1 MIPEIKAVSVDDF
14 IGKYVDRALS
24 LDVSKTSTGLTI
36 FENGRTQPYCLKLET
51 DDNTAKYP
59 VGERMLELRE
69 AIVDI
74 VGENTHFDLI
84 CVEEAIL
91 GVNAKVSGVA
101 YALNFVI
108 DMLILDGIITCD
120 NFMRINNKSWKAIM
134 RKHTGV
140 IPLKSGSDKDKKDII
155 NYFQALNYSMGYQV
169 NSFKS
174 WSAYMKSGIQDMLDS
189 VGVMYG
195 SVEKVFREPN
205 RSTKKVRKTQ
215 KVFDNLEDAVK
226 YSKFHIKEVSITP
239 EKLLPWFDDLKFVTD
254 ESTSYIVKTNSLG
267 RFGIV
272 KGYLHDYETYY
283 LVVNVKL
290 V

>member
-120 NFMRINNKSWKAIM
+120 HFMRINNKSWKAIM

-205 RSTKKVRKTQ
+205 GSTKKVRKTQ

-226 YSKFHIKEVSITP
+226 YAKFNIKEVSITP

>member
-120 NFMRINNKSWKAIM
+120 HFMRINNKSWKAIM

-174 WSAYMKSGIQDMLDS
+174 WSTYMKSGIQDMLDS

-226 YSKFHIKEVSITP
+226 YAKFNIKEVSITP

>member
-1 MIPEIKAVSVDDF
+1 MIPEIKAVSVDNF

-120 NFMRINNKSWKAIM
+120 HFMRINNKSWKAIM

-226 YSKFHIKEVSITP
+226 YAKFNIKEVSITP

-254 ESTSYIVKTNSLG
+254 ESTSFIVKTHSLG

-272 KGYLHDYETYY
+272 KGYLYDYETYY

>member
-1 MIPEIKAVSVDDF
+1 VIPEIKAVSVDDF

-36 FENGRTQPYCLKLET
+36 FENGRTKPYCLKLET

-226 YSKFHIKEVSITP
+226 YAKFRIKEVSITP

-254 ESTSYIVKTNSLG
+254 ESTSYIVKTDSLG

>member
-108 DMLILDGIITCD
+108 DMLILDGVITCD
-120 NFMRINNKSWKAIM
+120 HFMRINNKSWKAIM

-155 NYFQALNYSMGYQV
+155 NYFQALNYTMGYQV
-169 NSFKS
+169 NFFKS

-195 SVEKVFREPN
+195 SVEKVFRETN

-215 KVFDNLEDAVK
+215 KVFDNLDDAVK
-226 YSKFHIKEVSITP
+226 YAKFNIKEVSITP

-254 ESTSYIVKTNSLG
+254 ESTSYIVKTDSLG

>member
-108 DMLILDGIITCD
+108 DMLILDGVITCD
-120 NFMRINNKSWKAIM
+120 HFMRINNKSWKAIM

-215 KVFDNLEDAVK
+215 KVFDNLDDAVK
-226 YSKFHIKEVSITP
+226 YAKFRIKEVSITP

-254 ESTSYIVKTNSLG
+254 ESTSYIVKTDSLG

-272 KGYLHDYETYY
+272 KGYLHGYETYY

>member
-36 FENGRTQPYCLKLET
+36 FENGRTKPYCLKLET

-226 YSKFHIKEVSITP
+226 YAKFRIKEVSITP

-254 ESTSYIVKTNSLG
+254 ESTSYIVKTDSLG

>member
-69 AIVDI
+69 AIVGI

-108 DMLILDGIITCD
+108 DMLILDGVITCD
-120 NFMRINNKSWKAIM
+120 HFMRINNKSWKAIM

-226 YSKFHIKEVSITP
+226 YSKFLIKEVSITP

-254 ESTSYIVKTNSLG
+254 ESTSYIVKTDSLG

>member
-226 YSKFHIKEVSITP
+226 YAKFFIKEVSITP

-272 KGYLHDYETYY
+272 KGYLHDFETYY

>member
-108 DMLILDGIITCD
+108 DMLILDGVITCD
-120 NFMRINNKSWKAIM
+120 HFMRINNKSWKAIM

-226 YSKFHIKEVSITP
+226 YAKFRIKEVSISP

-254 ESTSYIVKTNSLG
+254 ESTSYIVKTDSLG

>member
-74 VGENTHFDLI
+74 VSENTHFDLI

-215 KVFDNLEDAVK
+215 KVFNNLEDAVK
-226 YSKFHIKEVSITP
+226 YAKFRIKEVSITP

-254 ESTSYIVKTNSLG
+254 ESTSYIVKTDSLG

>member
-108 DMLILDGIITCD
+108 DMLILDGVITCD
-120 NFMRINNKSWKAIM
+120 HFMRINNKSWKAIM

-195 SVEKVFREPN
+195 SVEKVFRESN

-215 KVFDNLEDAVK
+215 KVFDNLEEAVK
-226 YSKFHIKEVSITP
+226 YAKLPIKEVSISP

>member
-36 FENGRTQPYCLKLET
+36 FGNGRTQPYCLKLET

-120 NFMRINNKSWKAIM
+120 HFMRINNKSWKAIM

-189 VGVMYG
+189 VGVLYG

-226 YSKFHIKEVSITP
+226 YSKFHIKEVSISP

-254 ESTSYIVKTNSLG
+254 VSTSYIVKTNSLG

-272 KGYLHDYETYY
+272 KGYLHDFETYY

>member
-108 DMLILDGIITCD
+108 DMLILDGVITCD
-120 NFMRINNKSWKAIM
+120 HFMRINNKSWKAIM

-226 YSKFHIKEVSITP
+226 YSKFHIKEVSISP
-239 EKLLPWFDDLKFVTD
+239 EKLLPWFDDLKFVID

-272 KGYLHDYETYY
+272 KGYLHDFETYY

>member
-14 IGKYVDRALS
+14 IGKYVNRALS

-215 KVFDNLEDAVK
+215 KVFDNLEEAVK
-226 YSKFHIKEVSITP
+226 YAKLPIKEVSISP

>member
-36 FENGRTQPYCLKLET
+36 FENGKTQPYCLKLET

-120 NFMRINNKSWKAIM
+120 HFMRINNKSWKAIM

-226 YSKFHIKEVSITP
+226 YAKFPIKEVLITP

-254 ESTSYIVKTNSLG
+254 ESTSYIVKTDSLG

>member
-74 VGENTHFDLI
+74 VGANTHFDLI

-120 NFMRINNKSWKAIM
+120 HFMRINNKSWKAIM

-226 YSKFHIKEVSITP
+226 YAKFNIKEVSITP
-239 EKLLPWFDDLKFVTD
+239 EKLLPWFDDLKFVTG
-254 ESTSYIVKTNSLG
+254 ESSSYIIKTDSLG

-272 KGYLHDYETYY
+272 KGYLHDYATYY

>member
-36 FENGRTQPYCLKLET
+36 FENDRTQPYCLKLET

-108 DMLILDGIITCD
+108 DMLILDGVITCD
-120 NFMRINNKSWKAIM
+120 HFMRINNKSWKAIM

>member
-51 DDNTAKYP
+51 DDNIAKYP

-108 DMLILDGIITCD
+108 DMLILDGVIACD
-120 NFMRINNKSWKAIM
+120 HFMRINNKSWKAIM

-195 SVEKVFREPN
+195 SVEKVFREPS

-254 ESTSYIVKTNSLG
+254 GSTSYIVKTNSLG

>member
-1 MIPEIKAVSVDDF
+1 VIPEIKAVSVDDF

-101 YALNFVI
+101 YALNFII
-108 DMLILDGIITCD
+108 DMLILDGVITCD
-120 NFMRINNKSWKAIM
+120 HFMRINNKSWKAIM

-226 YSKFHIKEVSITP
+226 YAKFNIKEVSITP

-254 ESTSYIVKTNSLG
+254 ESTSYIVKTYSLG

>member
-51 DDNTAKYP
+51 DDNTATYP

-108 DMLILDGIITCD
+108 DMLILDGVITCD
-120 NFMRINNKSWKAIM
+120 HFMRINNKSWKAIM

-169 NSFKS
+169 KPFKS

-215 KVFDNLEDAVK
+215 KVFDNLDDAVK
-226 YSKFHIKEVSITP
+226 YAKFPIKEVSITP

-254 ESTSYIVKTNSLG
+254 TSTSYILKTNSLG

>member
-108 DMLILDGIITCD
+108 DMLILDGVITCD
-120 NFMRINNKSWKAIM
+120 HFMRINNKSWKAIM

-155 NYFQALNYSMGYQV
+155 NYFRALNYSMGYQV

-226 YSKFHIKEVSITP
+226 YAKFNIKEVSITP
-239 EKLLPWFDDLKFVTD
+239 EKILPWFDDLKFVTG

>member
-108 DMLILDGIITCD
+108 DMLILDGVLTCD
-120 NFMRINNKSWKAIM
+120 RFMRINNKSWKAIM

-226 YSKFHIKEVSITP
+226 YSKFTIKEVSVEP

>member
-108 DMLILDGIITCD
+108 DMLILDGVITCD
-120 NFMRINNKSWKAIM
+120 HFMRINNKSWKAIM

-226 YSKFHIKEVSITP
+226 YAKSPIKEVSISP

>member
-14 IGKYVDRALS
+14 IGKYVNRALS
-24 LDVSKTSTGLTI
+24 LDISKTSTGLTI
-36 FENGRTQPYCLKLET
+36 FENGKTQPYCLKLET

-108 DMLILDGIITCD
+108 DMLILDGVITCD

-215 KVFDNLEDAVK
+215 KVFDNLDDAVK
-226 YSKFHIKEVSITP
+226 YAKFNIKEVSITP

>member
-36 FENGRTQPYCLKLET
+36 FENGKTQPYCLKLET

-108 DMLILDGIITCD
+108 DMLILDGVITCD
-120 NFMRINNKSWKAIM
+120 HFMRINNKSWKAIM

-205 RSTKKVRKTQ
+205 RSTRKVRKTQ
-215 KVFDNLEDAVK
+215 KVFDNIEDAVK
-226 YSKFHIKEVSITP
+226 YAKFNIKEVSITP

>member
-215 KVFDNLEDAVK
+215 KVFNNLEDAVK
-226 YSKFHIKEVSITP
+226 YAKFRIKEVSITP

>member
-1 MIPEIKAVSVDDF
+1 MIPEIKAVSVDGF

-36 FENGRTQPYCLKLET
+36 FDNGRTQPYCLKLET

-108 DMLILDGIITCD
+108 DMLILDGVITCD
-120 NFMRINNKSWKAIM
+120 HFMRINNKSWKAIM

-195 SVEKVFREPN
+195 SVEKVFREPS

-226 YSKFHIKEVSITP
+226 YSKFRIKEVSITP

-272 KGYLHDYETYY
+272 KGYLYDYETYY

>member
-108 DMLILDGIITCD
+108 DMLILDGVITCD
-120 NFMRINNKSWKAIM
+120 HFMRINNKSWKAIM

-226 YSKFHIKEVSITP
+226 YAKFHIKEVSITP

>member
-215 KVFDNLEDAVK
+215 KVFDNLDDAVK
-226 YSKFHIKEVSITP
+226 YAKFNIKEVSITP
-239 EKLLPWFDDLKFVTD
+239 EKILPWFDDLKFVTD

>member
-51 DDNTAKYP
+51 DDNTATYP

-120 NFMRINNKSWKAIM
+120 HFMRINNKSWKAIM

-226 YSKFHIKEVSITP
+226 YAKFNIKEVSITP

>member
-108 DMLILDGIITCD
+108 DMLILDGVITCD
-120 NFMRINNKSWKAIM
+120 HFMRINNKSWKAIM

-215 KVFDNLEDAVK
+215 KVFDNLDDAVK
-226 YSKFHIKEVSITP
+226 YAKFKIKEVSITP

>member
-1 MIPEIKAVSVDDF
+1 MIPKIKAVSVDDF

-108 DMLILDGIITCD
+108 DMLILDGVITCD
-120 NFMRINNKSWKAIM
+120 HFMRINNKSWKAIM

-226 YSKFHIKEVSITP
+226 YAKFNIKEVSITP

-267 RFGIV
+267 RLGII

>member
-215 KVFDNLEDAVK
+215 KVFNNLEDAVK
-226 YSKFHIKEVSITP
+226 YAKFRIKEVSITP
-239 EKLLPWFDDLKFVTD
+239 EKLLPWFDDLKFVT
-254 ESTSYIVKTNSLG
+254 ENSTSFIVKTHSLG

-272 KGYLHDYETYY
+272 KGYLYDYETYY

>member
-120 NFMRINNKSWKAIM
+120 HFMRINNKSWKAIM

-215 KVFDNLEDAVK
+215 KVFDNLEDAMKYVK
-226 YSKFHIKEVSITP
+226 FPIKEVSISP

-272 KGYLHDYETYY
+272 KGHLHDFETYY

>member
-108 DMLILDGIITCD
+108 DMLILDGVITCD
-120 NFMRINNKSWKAIM
+120 HFMRINNKSWKAIM

-215 KVFDNLEDAVK
+215 KVFDNLDDAVK
-226 YSKFHIKEVSITP
+226 YAKFNIKEVSITP
-239 EKLLPWFDDLKFVTD
+239 EKLLPWFDDLKFITD

>member
-36 FENGRTQPYCLKLET
+36 FENGKTQPYCLKLET

-108 DMLILDGIITCD
+108 DMLILDGVIACD
-120 NFMRINNKSWKAIM
+120 HFMRINNKSWKAIM

-195 SVEKVFREPN
+195 SVEKVFREPS

-239 EKLLPWFDDLKFVTD
+239 EKLLPWFDDLKFVTV

>member
-1 MIPEIKAVSVDDF
+1 MVPEIKAVSVDDF

-120 NFMRINNKSWKAIM
+120 HFMRINNKSWKAIM

-155 NYFQALNYSMGYQV
+155 NYFQALNYPMGYQV

-215 KVFDNLEDAVK
+215 KVFDNLDDAVK
-226 YSKFHIKEVSITP
+226 YAKFRIKEVSITP

>member
-1 MIPEIKAVSVDDF
+1 
-14 IGKYVDRALS
+14 
-24 LDVSKTSTGLTI
+24 
-36 FENGRTQPYCLKLET
+36 
-51 DDNTAKYP
+51 
-59 VGERMLELRE
+59 MLELRE

-108 DMLILDGIITCD
+108 DMLILDGVITCD
-120 NFMRINNKSWKAIM
+120 HFMRINNKSWKAIM

-195 SVEKVFREPN
+195 SVEKVFRESN

-215 KVFDNLEDAVK
+215 KVFDNLEEAVK
-226 YSKFHIKEVSITP
+226 YAKLPIKEVSISP